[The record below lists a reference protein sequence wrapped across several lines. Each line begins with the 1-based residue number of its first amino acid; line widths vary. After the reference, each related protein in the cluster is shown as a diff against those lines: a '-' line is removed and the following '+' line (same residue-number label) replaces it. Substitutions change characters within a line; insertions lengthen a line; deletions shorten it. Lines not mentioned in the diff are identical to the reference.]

1 MRRNFAQA
9 LKTGGLDIKEEYDKL
24 YNLFYGQDKDG
35 KSLSQCISDNFL
47 DFHFRGTCLTLEEF
61 DRKHEFNFEESP
73 RNFDTD
79 YFVSFCEYV
88 WNFVTFLQDGYFFRY
103 HNKMFF
109 WQHIEKLIDAIG
121 YERTQENG
129 FTIFV
134 PKDNVAIAVSE
145 SPLIPDDVS
154 YKVIAYHHHSMKG
167 DLEAKKE
174 TIRKLAD
181 LLEPKRENLKN
192 ENKKLA
198 NDLFGMFNK
207 MNIRHNNC
215 DPSDE
220 SKYCKY
226 IAEMSSKDLETWYDE
241 IFQMCLL
248 AFMELDHVERKA
260 KINELKSHF

>member
-9 LKTGGLDIKEEYDKL
+9 LKTGGIDIAEEYGKL
-24 YNLFYGQDKDG
+24 YDLFYGQDKDG
-35 KSLSQCISDNFL
+35 RSLSECISNNFL

-61 DRKHEFNFEESP
+61 DRKHGFNFEESP
-73 RNFDTD
+73 RYFNID

-88 WNFVTFLQDGYFFRY
+88 WNFVTILPGNYFFRY
-103 HNKMFF
+103 YDKLFF
-109 WQHIEKLIDAIG
+109 WEHIEKLVDLIG
-121 YERTQENG
+121 YQSVQEDG
-129 FTIFV
+129 FKIFV

-192 ENKKLA
+192 QNKQLA
-198 NDLFGMFNK
+198 TDLFFMFNNL
-207 MNIRHNNC
+207 NIRHNNISL
-215 DPSDE
+215 DDK
-220 SKYCKY
+220 KYKKY
-226 IAEMSSKDLETWYDE
+226 VAEMSPEDLETWYDE

-248 AFMELDHVERKA
+248 AFMELDHGERKA
-260 KINELKSHF
+260 KIDELKTHF

>member
-9 LKTGGLDIKEEYDKL
+9 LKTGGIDIKEEYDKL
-24 YNLFYGQDKDG
+24 YKLFYSCDG
-35 KSLSQCISDNFL
+35 TEKSLNDIISYNFKYYP
-47 DFHFRGTCLTLEEF
+47 FRGTCLTL
-61 DRKHEFNFEESP
+61 DEFNKKYDF
-73 RNFDTD
+73 NFQMFPKKFGID
-79 YFVSFCEYV
+79 YLINFCEYIYNLLLYFDCSNSFNRLNK
-88 WNFVTFLQDGYFFRY
+88 NFYF
-103 HNKMFF
+103 
-109 WQHIEKLIDAIG
+109 QHILRLIEMIG
-121 YERTQENG
+121 YMESTEDG

-145 SPLIPDDVS
+145 SPLIPDEVS

-192 ENKKLA
+192 QNKQLA
-198 NDLFGMFNK
+198 NDLFCMFNK

-215 DPSDE
+215 DPSDRG
-220 SKYCKY
+220 KYYKY
-226 IAEMSSKDLETWYDE
+226 IAEMSPEDLETWYDE

-248 AFMELDHVERKA
+248 AFMELDHAERKA
-260 KINELKSHF
+260 KLDELKSHF